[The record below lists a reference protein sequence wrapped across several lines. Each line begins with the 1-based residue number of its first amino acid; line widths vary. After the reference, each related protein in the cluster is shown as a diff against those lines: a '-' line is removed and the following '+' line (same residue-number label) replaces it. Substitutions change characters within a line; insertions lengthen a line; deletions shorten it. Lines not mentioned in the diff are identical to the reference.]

1 MVSWPKPPSHDV
13 FLHHC
18 SPSAVNSEWI
28 GPFFDQ
34 KHPPTRQ
41 LAWEGKFALPPVRKH
56 TLPPSH
62 ANGVCNMGLAR
73 AVGGGRVEGSSRWA
87 VSQAKK
93 HSLSHCIWGSGGRAR
108 VRRFP
113 SRFFV
118 GLRLSTCSG
127 WARWP
132 GDEFRSHRHVRHWE
146 PGPTSHRSWWRSLC
160 VGSDRA
166 STHQLRQTPN
176 QTQLACVLVSDMLAG
191 GRR

>member
-1 MVSWPKPPSHDV
+1 MADPPLPPRVLDR
-13 FLHHC
+13 C

-34 KHPPTRQ
+34 RHPPTRQ
-41 LAWEGKFALPPVRKH
+41 LAWEGKFALPPVRNH

-62 ANGVCNMGLAR
+62 ANGVYNMGLAKD
-73 AVGGGRVEGSSRWA
+73 VGGGRRQGGQGRGRRLRGTPPSNTYKGRTQKFRIV
-87 VSQAKK
+87 
-93 HSLSHCIWGSGGRAR
+93 SGGPGAGSR
-108 VRRFP
+108 VRRFS

-118 GLRLSTCSG
+118 GFRLSTCSG
-127 WARWP
+127 WTRWA

-146 PGPTSHRSWWRSLC
+146 PGPPSHRSWWRSLR

-176 QTQLACVLVSDMLAG
+176 QTRLACVLVS
-191 GRR
+191 